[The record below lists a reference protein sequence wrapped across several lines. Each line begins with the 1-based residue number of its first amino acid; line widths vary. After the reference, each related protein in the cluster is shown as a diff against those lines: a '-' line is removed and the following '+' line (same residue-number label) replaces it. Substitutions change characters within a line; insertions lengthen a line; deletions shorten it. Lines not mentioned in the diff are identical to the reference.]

1 MAAKIS
7 KDELAVILKN
17 IANKGNY
24 DDMQEEIEKTADEYG
39 IDLTEVEEEED
50 VVLEEVGDLLDD
62 TDDLNFFSDD
72 EQDDF

>member
-50 VVLEEVGDLLDD
+50 VVLEEVSDLLDD